1 MTTQAGDI
9 LSYNGK
15 KTTIATEPLKPY
27 LEKRSDVS
35 FIFKSTALVRGYI
48 GNWKIENKKLYLVSV
63 VGFIESNEK
72 VGLEYLFPNKT
83 EVFADWFSGDI
94 RIPEGD
100 LIQKINKAGKTILVV
115 THEQDIAE
123 MCSRIVKLKD
133 GVIVEDKK
141 IRQKKAL

>member
-1 MTTQAGDI
+1 MTIQAGDI

-27 LEKRSDVS
+27 LETRSDVS

-48 GNWKIENKKLYLVSV
+48 GTWKIKNKKLYLVAL
-63 VGFIESNEK
+63 VGFIENNEK
-72 VGLEYLFPNKT
+72 VDFKYLFPNKT

-100 LIQKINKAGKTILVV
+100 LLQKINIGYASVFARDRLLNFNKGILISE
-115 THEQDIAE
+115 T
-123 MCSRIVKLKD
+123 VKDNTKSKPID
-133 GVIVEDKK
+133 
-141 IRQKKAL
+141 